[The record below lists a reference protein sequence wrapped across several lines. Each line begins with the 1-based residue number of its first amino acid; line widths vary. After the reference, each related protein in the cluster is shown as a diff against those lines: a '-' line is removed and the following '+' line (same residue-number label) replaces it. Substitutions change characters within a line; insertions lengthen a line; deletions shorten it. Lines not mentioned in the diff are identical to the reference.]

1 MARTKRPEPRKT
13 PSQERSRQTV
23 DVIIEAAA
31 QVFERHGYA
40 AGTTNRIAERAGVSI
55 GSLYQYFPNKEA
67 ILAVLLERHAAE
79 AEEVFGEVMQHVV
92 ENPHDVDGILRDFVE
107 AMVRLHASNPKLQHV
122 LLEEAPR
129 PAQVRKALS
138 RAQQEA
144 MRGVELLLEGNPEVR
159 LPDVRAAAYLVVQS
173 VECLTHR
180 YVVDPPPVTREEFV
194 DELVALLRGYLVR

>member
-1 MARTKRPEPRKT
+1 MPRTKRTEPRKN

-55 GSLYQYFPNKEA
+55 GTLYQYFPNKEA

-107 AMVRLHASNPKLQHV
+107 AMVKLHANNPKLQHV

-129 PAQVRKALS
+129 PARVRKALS

-144 MRGVELLLEGNPEVR
+144 MRGVELLLDRNPEVR
-159 LPDVRAAAYLVVQS
+159 VPDVRTAAYLVVQS
-173 VECLTHR
+173 VECLTHS